1 MKMFK
6 EYYVGRKGIYH
17 NKDVVILSANYDV
30 IEYQD
35 FGFKFDNLEI
45 IVYYLDDKKTDKL
58 KGSLITRN
66 LKLK

>member
-1 MKMFK
+1 MFK
-6 EYYVGRKGIYH
+6 DYYIGRKARYH
-17 NKDVVILSANYDV
+17 NKDVVIISINYDV